1 MEQAEEKYM
10 KFWWNC
16 WCWFILRYYYL
27 LCIFKNW
34 NFIQHLIMLRTWQ
47 TTRLFHFNKYFWK
60 CTEFKIWKIQR
71 WKQNSTQE
79 MQSRIEGQKTT
90 PTIAILMLYT
100 ETVGF
105 RVYYSV
111 AGNPIVGKYIWQDSR
126 ILLHSPY
133 LSSHHLFLHLA
144 ISVSFMS
151 QIKCHVLRGIFS
163 KPSDYEVL
171 CYILPIA
178 SYNFLHYIYHNCN
191 QRIWG

>member
-1 MEQAEEKYM
+1 M
-10 KFWWNC
+10 KFWWNF
-16 WCWFILRYYYL
+16 WCWFILRYYNL

-47 TTRLFHFNKYFWK
+47 SIRLFHFNKDFWK

-79 MQSRIEGQKTT
+79 MQSRIEGQKTI
-90 PTIAILMLYT
+90 PTTAILMLYT

-133 LSSHHLFLHLA
+133 LSLPSPLSSSGYFSFFH
-144 ISVSFMS
+144 VS
-151 QIKCHVLRGIFS
+151 
-163 KPSDYEVL
+163 D
-171 CYILPIA
+171 
-178 SYNFLHYIYHNCN
+178 
-191 QRIWG
+191 